1 LGLAVG
7 EIREPYRG
15 VALQAVDEKGRVA
28 IPGNF
33 RAALE
38 KNSPAK
44 EIVVGRHPRY
54 PCLMARDLAADA
66 EMHAKT
72 QARREAAEDA
82 GKEFD
87 DELLRRLSSVEPAPF
102 DSSGRFVIPPR
113 FRARSKIEKWAL
125 FVAESDSFAIWAP
138 DVLLARPDLPT
149 DLREDCE
156 DLCAARGVS
165 L

>member
-1 LGLAVG
+1 MGAN
-7 EIREPYRG
+7 REPYRG

-28 IPGNF
+28 IPGNL

-38 KNSPAK
+38 KNSPTK
-44 EIVVGRHPRY
+44 EIVVGRHPRH

-66 EMHAKT
+66 ELHAKM
-72 QARREAAEDA
+72 QERRAFAEDS
-82 GKEFD
+82 GREFD
-87 DELLRRLSSVEPAPF
+87 SEAMRRISSVEAAPF

-113 FRARSKIEKWAL
+113 FRLRSKIDKWAL
-125 FVAESDSFAIWAP
+125 FVAESDSIAIWAP
-138 DVLLARPDLPT
+138 DVLLAQPELAD

-156 DLCAARGVS
+156 DLCAARGVV